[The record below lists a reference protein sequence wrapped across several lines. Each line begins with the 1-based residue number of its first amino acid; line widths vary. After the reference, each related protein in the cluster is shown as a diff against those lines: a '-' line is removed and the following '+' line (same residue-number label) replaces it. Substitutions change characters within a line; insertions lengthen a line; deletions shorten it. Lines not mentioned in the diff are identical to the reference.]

1 MNNFISEYISKYKT
15 MVELEAKYIADY
27 VKEEAS
33 KNNYEADIFFEDVIK
48 LARKYLNE
56 KENEHD

>member
-1 MNNFISEYISKYKT
+1 MMMDFDSEYKT
-15 MVELEAKYIADY
+15 MVELESKYIADDI
-27 VKEEAS
+27 KEEAS

-56 KENEHD
+56 KENKHD

>member
-1 MNNFISEYISKYKT
+1 MNDFISEYKT
-15 MVELEAKYIADY
+15 MVELEAKYIADD

-48 LARKYLNE
+48 LARKYLN
-56 KENEHD
+56 KDENEHD

>member
-1 MNNFISEYISKYKT
+1 MNDFISEYKT
-15 MVELEAKYIADY
+15 MVELEAKYIADD

-48 LARKYLNE
+48 LARKYLIEGNSLL
-56 KENEHD
+56 KL

>member
-1 MNNFISEYISKYKT
+1 MNNFISEYKT
-15 MVELEAKYIADY
+15 MVELEAKYIADG

-48 LARKYLNE
+48 LARKYLN
-56 KENEHD
+56 KDENEHD

>member
-1 MNNFISEYISKYKT
+1 MNNFISEYKT
-15 MVELEAKYIADY
+15 MVELEAKYIADD

-48 LARKYLNE
+48 LARKYLN
-56 KENEHD
+56 KDENKHD